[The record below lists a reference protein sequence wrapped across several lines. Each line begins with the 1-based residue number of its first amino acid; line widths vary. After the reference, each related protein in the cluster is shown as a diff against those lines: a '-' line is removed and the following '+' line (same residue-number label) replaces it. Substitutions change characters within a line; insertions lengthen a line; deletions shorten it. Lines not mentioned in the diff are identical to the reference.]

1 MWKKPSFFWI
11 EKWVTPLILLTKKC
25 AIVTFAEKLQIKIA
39 NLNKQKHEYLIHKL
53 SEKGFKGIGVNQAV
67 PSLHQGQL
75 KIQSFFY
82 PKIYIF
88 FNVSNIFVSER
99 PYVAVSVQF
108 PSLQLTLWKKFR
120 KRRHFKFP
128 VKHEYFFW
136 WSLVLPNWSDF
147 ISFYFFKLEYFFCW
161 KKANLYLDIQV
172 IFLIFFLLKKAILF
186 LYI

>member
-1 MWKKPSFFWI
+1 LSLESQPSRI
-11 EKWVTPLILLTKKC
+11 N
-25 AIVTFAEKLQIKIA
+25 IKID

-82 PKIYIF
+82 AKIFF

-108 PSLQLTLWKKFR
+108 PSLQLTL
-120 KRRHFKFP
+120 
-128 VKHEYFFW
+128 
-136 WSLVLPNWSDF
+136 
-147 ISFYFFKLEYFFCW
+147 
-161 KKANLYLDIQV
+161 
-172 IFLIFFLLKKAILF
+172 
-186 LYI
+186 